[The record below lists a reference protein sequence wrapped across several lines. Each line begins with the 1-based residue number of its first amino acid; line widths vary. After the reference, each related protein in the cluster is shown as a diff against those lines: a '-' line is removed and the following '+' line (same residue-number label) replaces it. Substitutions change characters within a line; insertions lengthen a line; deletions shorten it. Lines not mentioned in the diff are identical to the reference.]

1 MPSYIELRPPQW
13 TGHPPIQVKMPRE
26 VVQDLAMATGEGW
39 LAATIDAVRTEQP
52 DGFQRFLLA
61 LDHCHEQSVVAFGL
75 AAEEHCAAAE
85 VVRYVSEAHK
95 RRA

>member
-13 TGHPPIQVKMPRE
+13 TGRPPVQVEMPRD
-26 VVQDLAMATGEGW
+26 VVQDLAMATGEDW
-39 LAATIDAVRTEQP
+39 LAAVVDAVRTEQP
-52 DGFQRFLLA
+52 EGYRRFLLA
-61 LDHCHEQSVVAFGL
+61 LEQCHEQAAVAFSL
-75 AAEEHCAAAE
+75 AADEHCAAAE